1 MIGEQ
6 TLEGRREN
14 LSQANI
20 FNRWSCQG
28 IWLDMFKALSGRA
41 ELFGTA
47 SMDSS
52 HVKAHRSVAGKS
64 DIPASA
70 RIRKRAY

>member
-41 ELFGTA
+41 ELFGTVF
-47 SMDSS
+47 DGQFP
-52 HVKAHRSVAGKS
+52 RQ
-64 DIPASA
+64 SA
-70 RIRKRAY
+70 PLGCRQVRHSRERTNSQTGV